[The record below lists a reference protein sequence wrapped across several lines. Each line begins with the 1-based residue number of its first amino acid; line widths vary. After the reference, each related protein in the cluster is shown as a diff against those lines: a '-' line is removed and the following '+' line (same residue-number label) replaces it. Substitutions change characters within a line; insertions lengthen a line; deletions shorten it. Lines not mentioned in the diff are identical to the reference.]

1 MTTLSTAARRIMEI
15 TAGVNQFT
23 AAPVWMAC
31 ALSRHDFEEALGE
44 LETTGAIASI
54 GSDIY
59 QVAEPG

>member
-1 MTTLSTAARRIMEI
+1 MEI